1 MQAEAL
7 PQQEPHQRENPHQYI
22 KDLHLLQ
29 NQAHQAAL
37 TTAVLTVREEVQRAD
52 TQEIHTTE
60 TVLHQAQ
67 AIHAAA
73 HLQEAATAE
82 GVQAS
87 QAVRLR
93 EEATAEVHH
102 QEVTDDKTLTT

>member
-67 AIHAAA
+67 ATLAAA
-73 HLQEAATAE
+73 RTHQVDTHVEAQASPVAHQEA
-82 GVQAS
+82 
-87 QAVRLR
+87 
-93 EEATAEVHH
+93 ATAEVHH
-102 QEVTDDKTLTT
+102 QEAIDDKNIKT